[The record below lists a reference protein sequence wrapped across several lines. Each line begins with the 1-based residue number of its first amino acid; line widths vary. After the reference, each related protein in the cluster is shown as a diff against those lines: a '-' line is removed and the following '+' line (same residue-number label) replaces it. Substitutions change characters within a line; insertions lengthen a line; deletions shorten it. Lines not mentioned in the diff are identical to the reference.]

1 MSESTPLPTGC
12 SNNGEKSR
20 ERQLVPENM
29 KKYYQDGPDHPQDAA
44 ASGWMDCTLEEWI
57 AGEEAYRQGYSDGV
71 EKTTSWD
78 VFPNVADIEAAW
90 DARRKARENAE
101 RPVYYEDEFC
111 EDGSPIPK
119 EIFYAENHRATAGYA
134 RGFVHAVE
142 FYRQGYEAFLD
153 DDFGNVEDETE
164 WRRRWGTI
172 CRMWK
177 NDVDDWLETKVSNKR
192 LYLPPRMMDDDWRDE
207 INAPPKLL
215 IRVDKIK
222 LRPPNWLIRGLLER
236 DSLALIFGD
245 SGCGKSFVA
254 IDWACRIATGTL
266 WRGHEVKSAPV
277 VYIAGEGHQGFARR
291 IKAWELFNGVSLAD
305 KPFYRTA
312 AIAIPDPLL
321 VKQFIEEVT
330 DTTGK
335 PALIVIDTLARN
347 FGIGDENSTQ
357 DMTRFVAACDS
368 IRKQYDCTIL
378 IVHHTG
384 HAEKSR
390 ARGAVAL
397 KAALDAEYRL
407 EKKDD
412 GHLLLTATKMKEA
425 EEPPPLA
432 MKLTSVELPDL
443 FDDYREPVTSA
454 AIEVVDADVG
464 AIVSQARSNSRRG
477 KWQKIGLQIAHR
489 LMANSGDR
497 RASISAW
504 HEQCELLGMG
514 KSTRYRVLDKL
525 ESQNEIHVD
534 ENWICSR

>member
-1 MSESTPLPTGC
+1 MSDS
-12 SNNGEKSR
+12 EKVKR
-20 ERQLVPENM
+20 H
-29 KKYYQDGPDHPQDAA
+29 YQDGPDHPQDAA

-57 AGEEAYRQGYSDGV
+57 AGEKAYRQGYSDGV

-78 VFPNVADIEAAW
+78 IYPNDADIEAAW

-101 RPVYYEDEFC
+101 RPVYYEDEFY

-119 EIFYAENHRATAGYA
+119 EIFYAENHPATAGYA
-134 RGFVHAVE
+134 RGFVQSVE

-164 WRRRWGTI
+164 WRRRWETI

-177 NDVDDWLETKVSNKR
+177 NDVDDWLETKVSNER
-192 LYLPPRMMDDDWRDE
+192 LYLPPRMMDDDRQYE
-207 INAPPKLL
+207 INAAPKLL
-215 IRVDKIK
+215 TRVDKIK
-222 LRPPNWLIRGLLER
+222 LRPPDWLIRGLLEK
-236 DSLALIFGD
+236 DSLALLFGD

-254 IDWACRIATGTL
+254 IDWACRIATGTP

-277 VYIAGEGHQGFARR
+277 IYIAGEGHQGFARR
-291 IKAWELFNGVSLAD
+291 IKAWEVHYGVELAE

-330 DTTGK
+330 ETTGK
-335 PALIVIDTLARN
+335 PALVVIDTLARN
-347 FGIGDENSTQ
+347 FGVGDENSTQ

-384 HAEKSR
+384 HNEKNR

-407 EKKDD
+407 KKKDD

-443 FDDYREPVTSA
+443 
-454 AIEVVDADVG
+454 I
-464 AIVSQARSNSRRG
+464 
-477 KWQKIGLQIAHR
+477 
-489 LMANSGDR
+489 
-497 RASISAW
+497 
-504 HEQCELLGMG
+504 
-514 KSTRYRVLDKL
+514 
-525 ESQNEIHVD
+525 
-534 ENWICSR
+534 